1 MALANAAMLIYLLWP
16 AKIIE
21 GMVRRPPQR
30 ESLLPDTGWMKDLA
44 WCVINLRLR
53 VFCWLTPQRITK
65 GELAVNTFHYG
76 TQFITQSTD
85 ASKLS
90 LH

>member
-44 WCVINLRLR
+44 WCVINLTSAAGVL
-53 VFCWLTPQRITK
+53 
-65 GELAVNTFHYG
+65 LAYTTTNHKRRAGCKYFSLWNTVYY
-76 TQFITQSTD
+76 
-85 ASKLS
+85 SKY
-90 LH
+90 